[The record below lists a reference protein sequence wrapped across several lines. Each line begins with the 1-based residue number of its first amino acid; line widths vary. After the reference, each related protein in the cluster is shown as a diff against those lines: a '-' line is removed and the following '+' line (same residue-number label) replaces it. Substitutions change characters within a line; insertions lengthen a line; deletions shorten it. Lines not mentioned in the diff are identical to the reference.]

1 MHRSGTSALARGL
14 QMLGVYL
21 GNNFLSPRPDNPTGY
36 WEDRHICELNERLLA
51 AFGLKWEDVALID
64 DARWHEPSVEPLLAE
79 AVNYLESQFLSHP
92 LWGFKDPRTLRL
104 LPFWQSALRRL
115 EVDESYLLVI
125 RNPRSVAL
133 SLQRR
138 HGMDE
143 KTAHFLWLAYM
154 IPYLGE
160 IAAKPFIVTDYD
172 LVMAD
177 PRLQIERIG
186 RGLQIPLNESSKAGI
201 EQFADDFL
209 DPNLRHSF
217 FRQSD
222 FDTNPMLRP
231 LTREA
236 YLWLRRIAE
245 DRITTDSSRFWTVWK
260 SSRQTLQR
268 LAAGNSE
275 SFSQQ

>member
-1 MHRSGTSALARGL
+1 
-14 QMLGVYL
+14 
-21 GNNFLSPRPDNPTGY
+21 
-36 WEDRHICELNERLLA
+36 
-51 AFGLKWEDVALID
+51 
-64 DARWHEPSVEPLLAE
+64 
-79 AVNYLESQFLSHP
+79 
-92 LWGFKDPRTLRL
+92 
-104 LPFWQSALRRL
+104 
-115 EVDESYLLVI
+115 
-125 RNPRSVAL
+125 
-133 SLQRR
+133 
-138 HGMDE
+138 MDE
-143 KTAHFLWLAYM
+143 KTAHFLWLVYM

-160 IAAKPFIVTDYD
+160 IAAKPFIVSDYD

-260 SSRQTLQR
+260 SSRQTLQK